1 MNRTYDFIIIGAGS
15 AGCLLANRLS
25 KNPSNSVLLIE
36 AGRKDNNLWLHIP
49 VGYFKTMNNPKFDW
63 MFKLEKDKGVNNRR
77 IDWPRGKVLG
87 GSSALNGLLYIRG
100 DRHDYD
106 NWKDLGNEGWGYKDV
121 LPYFKKFEC
130 QENGSNEYHGVDGEL
145 KVSNLRLKR
154 KIADLFIKASEEI
167 GIPNNPDC
175 NGENQE
181 GVGYFQQTSFKGFR
195 RSSYRSFLNK
205 KIRNRKNLTII
216 TNTQVSKVLFKNKKA
231 IGVQCIESNT
241 NKDQNVYANSEVII
255 SAGSI
260 SSPQILQLSGIGD
273 EQHLKELGINVIHN
287 NPAVGKNL
295 QDHLQVRMVFKTNTR
310 TLNDELNTWWK
321 KALIG
326 LQYMLFRTGPLTLSA
341 SQVYAFTNTS
351 LDGSRPNIQFHMQP
365 LSADKPGDGVHPFSA
380 FTMSI
385 CNLRPESRGEVKI
398 NSSDPTQLPKI
409 IPNYLSTDSD
419 KKIAIDSIKVARKIA
434 DADSLKKY
442 ILEEYVPGP
451 AFESDEELL
460 EAAKN
465 NSQSI
470 YHPVGTCKMGN
481 DIDSVVDEKLKVHG
495 VSGLRVVDASIMPE
509 LVSGNTNAPTMMI
522 AEKASEMILADYNL
536 GLTK

>member
-1 MNRTYDFIIIGAGS
+1 MSRTYDFIIIGAGS
-15 AGCLLANRLS
+15 AGCLIANRLS
-25 KNPSNSVLLIE
+25 ENPSNSVLLIE

-106 NWKDLGNEGWGYKDV
+106 NWKDLGNEGWSYKDV

-231 IGVQCIESNT
+231 IGVQCIGSNT
-241 NKDQNVYANSEVII
+241 NKDRNIYANSEVII

-273 EQHLKELGINVIHN
+273 EEHLKRLGINVIHN

-522 AEKASEMILADYNL
+522 AEKASEMILADYDL
-536 GLTK
+536 SLTK

>member
-1 MNRTYDFIIIGAGS
+1 MSRTYDFIIIGAGS

-25 KNPSNSVLLIE
+25 ENPSNSVLLIE

-106 NWKDLGNEGWGYKDV
+106 NWKDLGNEGWSYKDV

-231 IGVQCIESNT
+231 IGVQCIESNA
-241 NKDQNVYANSEVII
+241 NKDRNIYANSEVII

-273 EQHLKELGINVIHN
+273 EQHLKGLGINVIHN

-522 AEKASEMILADYNL
+522 AEKASEMILADYDL
-536 GLTK
+536 SLTK

>member
-1 MNRTYDFIIIGAGS
+1 MSRTYDFIIIGAGS

-25 KNPSNSVLLIE
+25 ENPSSSVLLIE

-106 NWKDLGNEGWGYKDV
+106 NWKNLGNEGWSYKDV

-175 NGENQE
+175 NGETQE

-241 NKDQNVYANSEVII
+241 NKDRNIYANSEVII

-273 EQHLKELGINVIHN
+273 EEHLKRLGINVIHN

-522 AEKASEMILADYNL
+522 AEKASEMILADYDL
-536 GLTK
+536 SLTK

>member
-1 MNRTYDFIIIGAGS
+1 MSRTYDFIIIGAGS
-15 AGCLLANRLS
+15 AGCLIANRLS
-25 KNPSNSVLLIE
+25 ENPSNSVLLIE

-106 NWKDLGNEGWGYKDV
+106 NWKDLGNEGWNYKDV

-130 QENGSNEYHGVDGEL
+130 QDNGSNEYHGVDGEL

-175 NGENQE
+175 NGETQE

-231 IGVQCIESNT
+231 IGVQCIESNA
-241 NKDQNVYANSEVII
+241 NKDRNIYANSEVII

-273 EQHLKELGINVIHN
+273 EQHLKGLGINVIHN

-522 AEKASEMILADYNL
+522 AEKASEMILADYDL
-536 GLTK
+536 SLTK

>member
-1 MNRTYDFIIIGAGS
+1 MSRTYDFIIIGAGS
-15 AGCLLANRLS
+15 AGCLIANRLS
-25 KNPSNSVLLIE
+25 ENPSNSVLLIE

-63 MFKLEKDKGVNNRR
+63 MFKLEKDKGINNRR

-106 NWKDLGNEGWGYKDV
+106 NWEDLGNEGWSYKDV

-175 NGENQE
+175 NGETQE

-231 IGVQCIESNT
+231 IGVQCIESNA
-241 NKDQNVYANSEVII
+241 NKDRNIYANSEVII

-273 EQHLKELGINVIHN
+273 EEHLKRLGINVIHN

-522 AEKASEMILADYNL
+522 AEKASEMILADYDL
-536 GLTK
+536 SLTK

>member
-1 MNRTYDFIIIGAGS
+1 MQEKYDYIIVGAGS

-25 KNPSNSVLLIE
+25 ANPDNSVLLIE
-36 AGRKDNNLWLHIP
+36 AGRKDDNLWLHVP

-63 MFKLEKDKGVNNRR
+63 MYKLEKDKGLNNRR

-106 NWKDLGNEGWGYKDV
+106 NWKDLGNKGWGYDDV

-130 QENGSNEYHGVDGEL
+130 QENGENEYHGVDGEL
-145 KVSNLRLKR
+145 KVSNLRLRR

-167 GIPNNPDC
+167 GIPYNPDC
-175 NGENQE
+175 NGEKQE

-195 RSSYRSFLNK
+195 RSSYRSFLNR
-205 KIRNRKNLTII
+205 KIRSRKNLTII
-216 TNTQVSKVLFKNKKA
+216 TNTQISKLVFSDKKV
-231 IGVQCIESNT
+231 IGVECIQSKGQP
-241 NKDQNVYANSEVII
+241 NKTIYANHEVIL
-255 SAGSI
+255 SAGAI

-273 EQHLKELGINVIHN
+273 EKHLTKLGVNVIHN

-326 LQYMLFRTGPLTLSA
+326 LQYALFRTGPLTLSA
-341 SQVYAFTNTS
+341 SQVYIFTNTS

-385 CNLRPESRGEVKI
+385 CNLRPQSRGEVTI
-398 NSSDPTQLPKI
+398 NSKNPEDLPKI
-409 IPNYLSTDSD
+409 IPNYLSTESD
-419 KKIAIDSIKVARKIA
+419 QKIAIDSIKVARKIA
-434 DADSLKKY
+434 NASPLKQH
-442 ILEEYVPGP
+442 ILDEFVPGGSLV
-451 AFESDEELL
+451 SDEDLL

-481 DIDSVVDEKLKVHG
+481 DKDSVVDDQLKVYG
-495 VSGLRVVDASIMPE
+495 VKGLRVVDASIMPE

-522 AEKASEMILADYNL
+522 AEKAAAMILSDNKVS
-536 GLTK
+536 LTK